1 MKQRLITKS
10 MFICTLIVL
19 FLICVVF
26 ALTQTDTKRQV
37 FEKQEVQITQ
47 MASASDFTMSGTKI
61 TGYTGTDTYLTPDEF
76 PSTATTIG
84 FQAFSGSAAQIIELP
99 SIITTIEAS
108 GFWNSNI
115 VSVTIPSSVTYIGSG
130 AFYRCYYLETVYCE
144 FTDVSVFEYAQF
156 SYVPNSMVI
165 YAPYD
170 SVSSFQSSL
179 RLATYRNRVQA
190 YPATLSYVT
199 NNGST
204 MQDAQIHYGQSY
216 ANFITPLT
224 KDGYTFLGWKD
235 SSNNNI
241 TSISTYL
248 KWNNTETLTAQFEK
262 EEYEVKIEYNNQLYW
277 IGVQNAI
284 NTTQTFIEYGTSIN
298 LSTVASNL
306 LLLLQDPTIRIT
318 GFEDVNS
325 QSFNWTTIPDLGV
338 DEASI
343 TMYPVVTD
351 KVYTLSYNTYLGD
364 GWHDVNYSY
373 GDTII
378 LPTVISSD
386 RPGYTYQGWVVW
398 PNNSTPF
405 TDSTVGAW
413 NGYSNSNASKDI
425 VVKWVAN
432 TYTATLVYDYD
443 GLPNTT
449 QQVTY
454 NSACHLP
461 TPTRAGYTFNGWKLG
476 NKIYTYNTTWDIIGD
491 ATLTAQWSLNYY
503 SISVNLDGGTL
514 NGSIPSTCTYFNTI
528 VLPTASKYGYNFDG
542 WKDQNNNTIT
552 TISQATQSYTLTA
565 QWRQTVVNITS
576 MGNYTIN
583 QDDIVYLDVRDVS
596 AIVACQYSI
605 APNVSQVYIKSR
617 DVLYTLQYISVE
629 QRATPLTIVLD
640 TVKFSRFGTIID
652 ASSCQDLTI
661 HNVGSNYLQSATI
674 GGYNEAGALQNATIK
689 CNNITITGDA
699 LEVKGSSAIGT
710 YSENP
715 YELSTGAPAFYVK
728 GNMNLTV
735 ETFVVKGGSGAPVIS
750 GNGNNVVKGGKGGVG
765 IYFDGNR
772 MMSIS
777 NNTYIEVHGGDGG
790 AINTLAAYEQAGDGN
805 YAIKNVYITGLDYT
819 DRVYGGNGGLI
830 AASYYGDESKYG
842 EGWDPIFN
850 VTYDL
855 SSIYVNNVFV
865 SGNDFGGII
874 QN

>member
-26 ALTQTDTKRQV
+26 ALTQTETKTQV

-84 FQAFSGSAAQIIELP
+84 FQAFSGTAAQIIELP
-99 SIITTIEAS
+99 STITTIEAS

-115 VSVTIPSSVTYIGSG
+115 VSVKIPSSVTYIGSG

-156 SYVPNSMVI
+156 SYVPDSMVI

-190 YPATLSYVT
+190 YPATLSYIT

-216 ANFITPLT
+216 ANFIAPLT
-224 KDGYTFLGWKD
+224 KEGYTFTGWKD
-235 SSNNNI
+235 SSNNSI
-241 TSISTYL
+241 TSASTYL
-248 KWNNTETLTAQFEK
+248 KWNSTETLTAQFEK
-262 EEYEVKIEYNNQLYW
+262 EEYEVKIQYNNQTYW
-277 IGVQNAI
+277 IGAQNTI
-284 NTTQTFIEYGTSIN
+284 NNTQTFIEYGTSIN
-298 LSTVASNL
+298 LSSVASNL
-306 LLLLQDPTIRIT
+306 LLQLQDPTIRIT

-338 DEASI
+338 DEASV
-343 TMYPVVTD
+343 TMYPVVTN

-364 GWHDVNYSY
+364 GWHDITYSY
-373 GDTII
+373 GDTIT
-378 LPTVISSD
+378 LPTITSAD
-386 RPGYTYQGWVVW
+386 RPGYTYQGWVLYGT
-398 PNNSTPF
+398 NTAF
-405 TDSTVGAW
+405 TDTIVGAW
-413 NGYSNSNASKDI
+413 NNYDNSNPTKSV

-432 TYTATLVYDYD
+432 TYTATLVYDYG

-461 TPTRAGYTFNGWKLG
+461 TPTRAGYTFNGWKVG

-514 NGSIPSTCTYFNTI
+514 NGSIPSTCTYFDTI
-528 VLPTASKYGYNFDG
+528 NLPTASKYGYNFDG

-565 QWRQTVVNITS
+565 QWRQELVQITS
-576 MGNYTIN
+576 GGSYTIN
-583 QDDIVYLDVRDVS
+583 QDEVVYLDVRNVS
-596 AIVACQYSI
+596 NLVACSYSI
-605 APNVSQVYIKSR
+605 ASNVNEVYIKSR
-617 DVLYTLQYISVE
+617 DVLYTLQNITVE
-629 QRATPLTIVLD
+629 QRSNPLTIVLD
-640 TVKFSRFGTIID
+640 TVRFSSFGIVID
-652 ASSCQDLTI
+652 AYLCPDLTI
-661 HNVGSNYLQSATI
+661 HNIGSNLIQHATI
-674 GGYNEAGALQNATIK
+674 NGTDEDASLLYATIRCK
-689 CNNITITGDA
+689 NLTISGA
-699 LEVKGSSAIGT
+699 QLEVKGGLALGATTDDDSIMSA
-710 YSENP
+710 
-715 YELSTGAPAFYVK
+715 
-728 GNMNLTV
+728 
-735 ETFVVKGGSGAPVIS
+735 GSP
-750 GNGNNVVKGGKGGVG
+750 G
-765 IYFDGNR
+765 IY
-772 MMSIS
+772 
-777 NNTYIEVHGGDGG
+777 
-790 AINTLAAYEQAGDGN
+790 
-805 YAIKNVYITGLDYT
+805 
-819 DRVYGGNGGLI
+819 
-830 AASYYGDESKYG
+830 
-842 EGWDPIFN
+842 
-850 VTYDL
+850 
-855 SSIYVNNVFV
+855 
-865 SGNDFGGII
+865 
-874 QN
+874 